1 MLSALDEAI
10 ARHGLDELV
19 SIEVRPAL
27 ASLTELLIKHGRRS
41 NLVGTTELHRLLD
54 EVIVDAL
61 QVLTVAPG
69 GRIIDVGSG
78 AGIPVLPLA
87 IARPSWQFV
96 SLEPRAK
103 RVMFQQTV
111 RRALGLT
118 NLQIVE
124 GRVGDGGE
132 LPKLIEPGFDGA
144 ISKAVFAPEK
154 WATVATA
161 LVGESGWVATYANA
175 GASPAAEATVH
186 AYALADGRQRLVWV
200 ASSRPD

>member
-1 MLSALDEAI
+1 MLDEAI
-10 ARHGLDELV
+10 VRHGLDEHV
-19 SIEVRPAL
+19 PAGVRPAL
-27 ASLTELLIKHGRRS
+27 ATLTELLIKHGKRA

-54 EVIVDAL
+54 EVVVDAL

-87 IARPSWQFV
+87 IARPGWDFV

-124 GRVGDGGE
+124 GRVGDDGS
-132 LPKLIEPGFDGA
+132 LPSVIEGGFDGA

-154 WATVATA
+154 WAAVARG
-161 LVGESGWVATYANA
+161 LVGSGGWVATYANE
-175 GASPAAEATVH
+175 GAEPRQGATVRP
-186 AYALADGRQRLVWV
+186 YALADGRARRVWV
-200 ASSRPD
+200 AAP